1 MIDKKSAYYLGAFLC
16 LTKSQKVLKLEIID
30 NKLNEEIMMFSIHNK
45 NNLLTTRAINT
56 LLLSASLISVG
67 ANSAL
72 AKSSDTPIHF
82 AKGAISSTVT
92 GKLKPNE
99 NERWYRFDASSWQY
113 AIINIAPLTGTPETA
128 NVGVL
133 HMPNGTQDG
142 TKGGIIYQGCLP
154 ATGEYRLRIARN
166 LMSTQGKTAGY
177 KVEVMI
183 LPKYASESLCEYL

>member
-1 MIDKKSAYYLGAFLC
+1 
-16 LTKSQKVLKLEIID
+16 
-30 NKLNEEIMMFSIHNK
+30 MFSIHNK
-45 NNLLTTRAINT
+45 SNLLTTRTINT

-128 NVGVL
+128 NVGIL

-154 ATGEYRLRIARN
+154 ATGKYRLRIARN
-166 LMSTQGKTAGY
+166 LMATQGKTAGY

-183 LPKYASESLCEYL
+183 LPKYASESLCESL

>member
-1 MIDKKSAYYLGAFLC
+1 MFATN
-16 LTKSQKVLKLEIID
+16 TKTNS
-30 NKLNEEIMMFSIHNK
+30 S
-45 NNLLTTRAINT
+45 TTRVVKT
-56 LLLSASLISVG
+56 LLLSATLIGVS

-72 AKSSDTPIHF
+72 AKSSDSPIHF

-99 NERWYRFDASSWQY
+99 NERWYRFDASSRQY
-113 AIINIAPLTGTPETA
+113 AIINIAPLAGTPETA

-154 ATGEYRLRIARN
+154 ATGKYRLRIARN
-166 LMSTQGKTAGY
+166 LMATHGKTAGY

-183 LPKYASESLCEYL
+183 LPKYASESLCKSL

>member
-1 MIDKKSAYYLGAFLC
+1 
-16 LTKSQKVLKLEIID
+16 
-30 NKLNEEIMMFSIHNK
+30 MF
-45 NNLLTTRAINT
+45 AINTKTNSSTIRVIKT
-56 LLLSASLISVG
+56 LLLSATLIGVS

-72 AKSSDTPIHF
+72 AKSSDSPIHF

-99 NERWYRFDASSWQY
+99 NERWYRFDASSRQY
-113 AIINIAPLTGTPETA
+113 AIINIAPLAGTPETA

-166 LMSTQGKTAGY
+166 LMATQGKTAGY

-183 LPKYASESLCEYL
+183 LPKYASESLCKSL

>member
-1 MIDKKSAYYLGAFLC
+1 
-16 LTKSQKVLKLEIID
+16 
-30 NKLNEEIMMFSIHNK
+30 MF
-45 NNLLTTRAINT
+45 AINTKTNSSTIRVVKT
-56 LLLSASLISVG
+56 LLLSATLIGVS
-67 ANSAL
+67 ANSTL

-99 NERWYRFDASSWQY
+99 NERWYRFDANSGQY
-113 AIINIAPLTGTPETA
+113 AIINIAPLAGTPETA

-154 ATGEYRLRIARN
+154 TTGEYRLRIARN
-166 LMSTQGKTAGY
+166 LMATHGKTAGY

-183 LPKYASESLCEYL
+183 LPKYASESLCKSL

>member
-1 MIDKKSAYYLGAFLC
+1 
-16 LTKSQKVLKLEIID
+16 
-30 NKLNEEIMMFSIHNK
+30 MFSIHNK
-45 NNLLTTRAINT
+45 SNLLTTRTINT

-67 ANSAL
+67 ANSVL

>member
-1 MIDKKSAYYLGAFLC
+1 
-16 LTKSQKVLKLEIID
+16 
-30 NKLNEEIMMFSIHNK
+30 MFSIHNK
-45 NNLLTTRAINT
+45 SNLLTTRAINT
-56 LLLSASLISVG
+56 LLLSATLIGVN

-72 AKSSDTPIHF
+72 AKSSDTPINF

-113 AIINIAPLTGTPETA
+113 AIINIVPLAGTPETA

>member
-1 MIDKKSAYYLGAFLC
+1 
-16 LTKSQKVLKLEIID
+16 
-30 NKLNEEIMMFSIHNK
+30 MF
-45 NNLLTTRAINT
+45 AINTKTNSSTIRVVKT
-56 LLLSASLISVG
+56 LLLSVTLIGVS

-72 AKSSDTPIHF
+72 AKSSDSPIHF

-99 NERWYRFDASSWQY
+99 NERWYRFDASSRQY
-113 AIINIAPLTGTPETA
+113 AIINIAPLAGTPETA

-166 LMSTQGKTAGY
+166 LMATQGKTAGY

-183 LPKYASESLCEYL
+183 LPKYASESLCKSL

>member
-1 MIDKKSAYYLGAFLC
+1 
-16 LTKSQKVLKLEIID
+16 
-30 NKLNEEIMMFSIHNK
+30 MF
-45 NNLLTTRAINT
+45 AINTKTNSSTIRVVKT
-56 LLLSASLISVG
+56 LLLSATLIGVS

-92 GKLKPNE
+92 GKLRPNE
-99 NERWYRFDASSWQY
+99 NERWYSFDANSGQY
-113 AIINIAPLTGTPETA
+113 AIINIAPLAGTPETA

-166 LMSTQGKTAGY
+166 LMATQGKTAGY

-183 LPKYASESLCEYL
+183 LPKYASESLCKSL

>member
-1 MIDKKSAYYLGAFLC
+1 
-16 LTKSQKVLKLEIID
+16 
-30 NKLNEEIMMFSIHNK
+30 MFSIHNK
-45 NNLLTTRAINT
+45 SNLLTTRAINT
-56 LLLSASLISVG
+56 LLLSATLIGVN

-72 AKSSDTPIHF
+72 AKSSDTPINF

-113 AIINIAPLTGTPETA
+113 AIINIAPLAGTPETA

-142 TKGGIIYQGCLP
+142 TKGGIVYQGCLP
-154 ATGEYRLRIARN
+154 VTGEYRLRIARN
-166 LMSTQGKTAGY
+166 LMATQGKTAGY

>member
-1 MIDKKSAYYLGAFLC
+1 MLNTNKKIS
-16 LTKSQKVLKLEIID
+16 
-30 NKLNEEIMMFSIHNK
+30 
-45 NNLLTTRAINT
+45 LLPRYVRT
-56 LLLSASLISVG
+56 LLLSAALISFTI
-67 ANSAL
+67 NSSIAV

-82 AKGAISSTVT
+82 AKGALTSTIT

-99 NERWYRFDASSWQY
+99 NEHWYRFNATSWQY
-113 AIINIAPLTGTPETA
+113 AVINIAPLAGKGSGTSETA

-154 ATGEYRLRIARN
+154 ATGDYRLRIARN
-166 LMSTQGKTAGY
+166 LMATQGKTAGY
-177 KVEVMI
+177 TVEIMI

>member
-1 MIDKKSAYYLGAFLC
+1 
-16 LTKSQKVLKLEIID
+16 
-30 NKLNEEIMMFSIHNK
+30 MF
-45 NNLLTTRAINT
+45 AINTKTNSSTIRVVKT
-56 LLLSASLISVG
+56 LLLSATLIGVS

-99 NERWYRFDASSWQY
+99 NERWYRFDANSGQY
-113 AIINIAPLTGTPETA
+113 AIINIAPLAGTPETA

-166 LMSTQGKTAGY
+166 LMATQGKTAGY

-183 LPKYASESLCEYL
+183 LPKYASESLCKSL

>member
-1 MIDKKSAYYLGAFLC
+1 
-16 LTKSQKVLKLEIID
+16 
-30 NKLNEEIMMFSIHNK
+30 MF
-45 NNLLTTRAINT
+45 AINTKTNSSTIRVVKT
-56 LLLSASLISVG
+56 LLLSATLIGVS

-92 GKLKPNE
+92 GKLRPNE
-99 NERWYRFDASSWQY
+99 NERWYRFDANSGQY
-113 AIINIAPLTGTPETA
+113 AIINIAPLAGTPETA

-166 LMSTQGKTAGY
+166 LMATQGKTAGY

-183 LPKYASESLCEYL
+183 LPQYASESLCKSL

>member
-1 MIDKKSAYYLGAFLC
+1 
-16 LTKSQKVLKLEIID
+16 
-30 NKLNEEIMMFSIHNK
+30 MF
-45 NNLLTTRAINT
+45 AINTKTNSSTIRVVKT
-56 LLLSASLISVG
+56 LLLSATLIGVS

-92 GKLKPNE
+92 GKLRPNE
-99 NERWYRFDASSWQY
+99 NERWYRFDANSGQY
-113 AIINIAPLTGTPETA
+113 AIINIAPLAGTPETA

-166 LMSTQGKTAGY
+166 LMATHGKTAGY

-183 LPKYASESLCEYL
+183 LPKYASESLCESL

>member
-1 MIDKKSAYYLGAFLC
+1 
-16 LTKSQKVLKLEIID
+16 
-30 NKLNEEIMMFSIHNK
+30 MFSIHNK
-45 NNLLTTRAINT
+45 SNLLTTRTINT

-128 NVGVL
+128 NVGML

-166 LMSTQGKTAGY
+166 LMATQGKMAGY
-177 KVEVMI
+177 RVEVMI

>member
-1 MIDKKSAYYLGAFLC
+1 
-16 LTKSQKVLKLEIID
+16 
-30 NKLNEEIMMFSIHNK
+30 MF
-45 NNLLTTRAINT
+45 AINIKTNSSTIRVIKT
-56 LLLSASLISVG
+56 LLLSATLIGVS

-92 GKLKPNE
+92 GKLRPNE
-99 NERWYRFDASSWQY
+99 NERWYRFDANSGQY
-113 AIINIAPLTGTPETA
+113 AIINIAPLAGTPETA

-154 ATGEYRLRIARN
+154 ATGKYRLRIARN
-166 LMSTQGKTAGY
+166 LMATQGKTAGY

-183 LPKYASESLCEYL
+183 LPKYASESLCESL

>member
-1 MIDKKSAYYLGAFLC
+1 
-16 LTKSQKVLKLEIID
+16 
-30 NKLNEEIMMFSIHNK
+30 MF
-45 NNLLTTRAINT
+45 AINNKTTLLSARVIKT
-56 LLLSASLISVG
+56 LLLSATLIGVS

-72 AKSSDTPIHF
+72 AKNSDSPIHF
-82 AKGAISSTVT
+82 SKGAISSTVT

-99 NERWYRFDASSWQY
+99 NERWYRFDANSGQY
-113 AIINIAPLTGTPETA
+113 AIINIAPLAGTPETA

-154 ATGEYRLRIARN
+154 ATGKYRLRIARN
-166 LMSTQGKTAGY
+166 LMATQGKTAGY

-183 LPKYASESLCEYL
+183 LPKYASESLCKSL

>member
-1 MIDKKSAYYLGAFLC
+1 
-16 LTKSQKVLKLEIID
+16 
-30 NKLNEEIMMFSIHNK
+30 MF
-45 NNLLTTRAINT
+45 AINNKTILLSARVVKT
-56 LLLSASLISVG
+56 LLLSVTLIGVS

-72 AKSSDTPIHF
+72 AKSIDIPIHF

-99 NERWYRFDASSWQY
+99 NERWYRFDANSGQY
-113 AIINIAPLTGTPETA
+113 AIINIAPLAGTPETA

-142 TKGGIIYQGCLP
+142 TKGGIIYQGYLP
-154 ATGEYRLRIARN
+154 ATGKYRLRIARN
-166 LMSTQGKTAGY
+166 LMGTQGKTAGY

-183 LPKYASESLCEYL
+183 LPKYASESLCKSL